1 MRRDPRRDELSINGL
16 PSARN
21 KIEKYAML
29 AKTASFVAEFPLRT
43 TQADERALAIRLEAA
58 RHIYNAAL
66 GEALRRLGLM
76 RESKAWQAARL
87 MPPGAPESAE
97 RKARSDAFK
106 PCIRRFKFG
115 WRDLQAFTKDCRN
128 RCWIKDHLGSQECQ
142 AVTRRAF
149 QVVEQYGFGKRR
161 RPRFKRMGSLN
172 SVENQCNSQGLRF
185 KHGMVIW
192 TPGNGGKTLRIPIM
206 RDPRDLDRYQDRA
219 LATRIKYPRIVRRE
233 VRGRVRWYGQL
244 VLDGT
249 APERR
254 MTGDGAVGLDIGPS
268 TVAIAG
274 DAAAALEGFCPSVE
288 QPWREMRCIERA
300 MDRSKRATNPD
311 CFNADGTWKRGAR
324 AVNRSRRYQV
334 LAQKRRDRERH
345 LAAERKR
352 AHGELANR
360 ILGQGTEI
368 HLEKLSYRAFQKRYG
383 RSVKV
388 RAPGAF
394 VALLGRKARETG
406 GGLIEISTRKTCL
419 SQIDHTTGEYVKKPL
434 SQRIHHFGDGI
445 TAPVQRDLYSAF
457 LARHC
462 GPETLDIRQA
472 IEAWPGAEPLLRRAM
487 SGDLQFASG
496 CGLPLPRAIYRAGAD
511 RPSKPDGRPDEA
523 GDAVARA
530 RAPENPANCTG
541 RTTYPGEYHYGAT
554 P

>member
-1 MRRDPRRDELSINGL
+1 MSR
-16 PSARN
+16 
-21 KIEKYAML
+21 
-29 AKTASFVAEFPLRT
+29 
-43 TQADERALAIRLEAA
+43 
-58 RHIYNAAL
+58 
-66 GEALRRLGLM
+66 
-76 RESKAWQAARL
+76 
-87 MPPGAPESAE
+87 
-97 RKARSDAFK
+97 
-106 PCIRRFKFG
+106 CIQRFKFG
-115 WRDLQAFTKDCRN
+115 WRGPGVHKGLPQSV
-128 RCWIKDHLGSQECQ
+128 WIKDHLGSQECQ

-149 QVVEQYGFGKRR
+149 QAVEQYGFGKRK

-172 SVENQCNSQGLRF
+172 SVENQCNSKGLRF
-185 KHGMVIW
+185 KDGMVIW

-233 VRGRVRWYGQL
+233 VRGRVCWYGQL

-274 DAAAALEGFCPSVE
+274 DAAAALEGFCSVE
-288 QPWREMRCIERA
+288 QPWREMRCIERE
-300 MDRSKRATNPD
+300 
-311 CFNADGTWKRGAR
+311 
-324 AVNRSRRYQV
+324 RR
-334 LAQKRRDRERH
+334 

-406 GGLIEISTRKTCL
+406 GGLSR
-419 SQIDHTTGEYVKKPL
+419 
-434 SQRIHHFGDGI
+434 F
-445 TAPVQRDLYSAF
+445 
-457 LARHC
+457 
-462 GPETLDIRQA
+462 
-472 IEAWPGAEPLLRRAM
+472 
-487 SGDLQFASG
+487 
-496 CGLPLPRAIYRAGAD
+496 PRA
-511 RPSKPDGRPDEA
+511 KP
-523 GDAVARA
+523 VSARLTT
-530 RAPENPANCTG
+530 RPANM
-541 RTTYPGEYHYGAT
+541 
-554 P
+554 